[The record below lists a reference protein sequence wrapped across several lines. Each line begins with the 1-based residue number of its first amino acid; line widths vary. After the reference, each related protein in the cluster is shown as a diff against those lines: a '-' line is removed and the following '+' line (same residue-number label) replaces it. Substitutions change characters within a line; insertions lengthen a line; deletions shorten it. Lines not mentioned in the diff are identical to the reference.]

1 MDIGG
6 VNSSPGR
13 APNHTP
19 SGSPKTE
26 RSRRQTLTVDAV
38 ASPGARPT
46 SRERMQRALSLE
58 ASSSGARELIAR
70 LAHLLA
76 SLDTLRHQLVRSSS
90 FARDALSRVNEA
102 MERCARISDGIEA
115 RLDDNDVD
123 RETYNDV
130 RIGVQT
136 ILDSVSGFMA
146 AHDASVSSTGRPS
159 RSSLFMGEVEG
170 QEISVLNN
178 YFGIGLDAKIAFD
191 FDRLRSEHP
200 EKCRSRM
207 KNQMWY
213 ALMGSKEMLFR
224 SCKNLHRR
232 LAVNV
237 DGRELKL
244 PTLQGI
250 VVLNI
255 PSYMGGTNLWGS
267 PSSSRG
273 YRAQS
278 YNDGYLEIIAIKNS
292 SEVGGDWRWD

>member
-1 MDIGG
+1 MG
-6 VNSSPGR
+6 
-13 APNHTP
+13 
-19 SGSPKTE
+19 
-26 RSRRQTLTVDAV
+26 L
-38 ASPGARPT
+38 
-46 SRERMQRALSLE
+46 
-58 ASSSGARELIAR
+58 
-70 LAHLLA
+70 LLA

-115 RLDDNDVD
+115 RLDDDGVD
-123 RETYNDV
+123 RKTYNDV

-159 RSSLFMGEVEG
+159 RSSLFLGEEEG

-213 ALMGSKEMLFR
+213 ALMGSKEMLFQ

-232 LAVNV
+232 LEVNV
-237 DGRELKL
+237 DGRQLKL
-244 PTLQGI
+244 PKLQGI

-255 PSYMGGTNLWGS
+255 PSYMGGTNLWGH
-267 PSSSRG
+267 PGSSRG
-273 YRAQS
+273 YRGQS
-278 YNDGYLEIIAIKNS
+278 FNDGYLEIVAIKNS
-292 SEVGGDWRWD
+292 TEVGVGLGLRLFSPLVVFSPGCFLPVFFPFRFATFFLQQTSLALTAIFTTFSIPSA